1 MYKSIYSLAQASF
14 TEQKSEFIAKI
25 SPVKTE
31 EDAVSFIESVK
42 AENRKARHNC
52 YAYVL
57 SGGNL
62 SRYSDDGEPSGT
74 AGPPILDVIQKN
86 GLSDVA
92 IVVTRYFGGI
102 LLGKGG
108 LTRAYS
114 TAASMAVSAARIME
128 LEPAKALTVTMHY
141 SCYDR
146 VCCCLPEF
154 DARMTSTD
162 FSDKVKISITVRADK
177 TDALLQ
183 KLNDITSGSAV
194 IDISDEFLYDFAQ

>member
-74 AGPPILDVIQKN
+74 AGSPILDVLRRNTFGQGRPDKSVLHRGVDGGVGCKDN
-86 GLSDVA
+86 GA
-92 IVVTRYFGGI
+92 
-102 LLGKGG
+102 
-108 LTRAYS
+108 
-114 TAASMAVSAARIME
+114 
-128 LEPAKALTVTMHY
+128 
-141 SCYDR
+141 
-146 VCCCLPEF
+146 
-154 DARMTSTD
+154 
-162 FSDKVKISITVRADK
+162 
-177 TDALLQ
+177 
-183 KLNDITSGSAV
+183 
-194 IDISDEFLYDFAQ
+194 